1 MEWRWNCVSRATA
14 TMAAQ
19 LELRKSPRV
28 WCWTE
33 STRRLRILV
42 TPTAVP
48 VNCWMMDRSD
58 ARRREIQS
66 HNAALDPWFTLPN
79 PVYLLFPLLW
89 YANLLQ

>member
-1 MEWRWNCVSRATA
+1 
-14 TMAAQ
+14 
-19 LELRKSPRV
+19 
-28 WCWTE
+28 
-33 STRRLRILV
+33 
-42 TPTAVP
+42 